1 MKKIILFFGLLFVC
15 TLSSWAQTSNLVV
28 FSEDLNPFYL
38 VVNGIKQNATAQTN
52 VKVTDLKTTDNA
64 VMVIFEDKAL
74 GTVKQNLY
82 FTDMGVEVTAK
93 ITKTAKGYKLRYF
106 DEVPLSEA
114 VPASTNQYT
123 TSFQTEDETPE
134 IVPVA
139 TAPVAV
145 VATTTTT
152 TAEIQPAAPAPK
164 AATSSAAVDFTY
176 KWAVGKKYTFVAS
189 QIDNVT
195 TSVMGMNMKEQ
206 FKSKT
211 KFLMSI
217 TSVAA
222 NGNASGT
229 LHVLDFSVI
238 DSKGRVL
245 ATLANV
251 PSGAIKSDFKVDT
264 NGNFTFLKKISLVT
278 TAQGNA
284 LVYSSAT
291 DNSLSVGGQ
300 SESIKVAVYAEFDAK
315 SGGLKTGYT
324 IKEAQ
329 PVKQITLKVD
339 EDTDIIDV
347 LPYDYLTLLA
357 LPEGKVQEGDQL
369 QANAGIYTIDVLA
382 KSISN
387 GVAQLNYKMSSDKSK
402 NPFASSATMQSENS
416 SMTAAMPNMH
426 QMMSE
431 MSIEDQQSVALTQ
444 QVLPNVTMDFD
455 SYFDYNTGM
464 FTKVQ
469 GIMTTILNT
478 MGLKMEVVSN
488 LEMKKL

>member
-1 MKKIILFFGLLFVC
+1 MRKLLFI
-15 TLSSWAQTSNLVV
+15 LSISLGFVMMSWAQTSNLVV
-28 FSEDLNPFYL
+28 FSEDLEPFFL
-38 VVNGIKQNATAQTN
+38 VVNGIKQNTTAQTN
-52 VKVTDLKTTDNA
+52 VKVTDLKTSDNA
-64 VMVIFEDKAL
+64 VMVIFQDKAL

-93 ITKTAKGYKLRYF
+93 ITKTSKGYKLRYF

-114 VPASTNQYT
+114 EPASANQYT
-123 TSFQTEDETPE
+123 TSFQTEDEIPE

-139 TAPVAV
+139 HDPVAV
-145 VATTTTT
+145 APATTTTVT
-152 TAEIQPAAPAPK
+152 QPAAPAPK
-164 AATSSAAVDFTY
+164 AAPTAAAVDFTY

-189 QIDNVT
+189 QIDNVS
-195 TSVMGMNMKEQ
+195 TSMMGMNMKEQ
-206 FKSKT
+206 FNSKT

-222 NGNASGT
+222 NGNATGM
-229 LHVLDFSVI
+229 LHVLDFSVT

-284 LVYSSAT
+284 LVFANAT

-357 LPEGKVQEGDQL
+357 LPEGKVQQGDQL

-387 GVAQLNYKMSSDKSK
+387 GVAQLNYKMSSDKNK

-416 SMTAAMPNMH
+416 SLSAGMPNMN

-431 MSIEDQQSVALTQ
+431 MSIEDQQSVALTK
-444 QVLPNVTMDFD
+444 QVMPNLTMDFD
-455 SYFDYNTGM
+455 SFFDYNVGM
-464 FTKVQ
+464 FTRVQ
-469 GIMTTILNT
+469 GIMTTNLNT
-478 MGLKMEVVSN
+478 MGVKMEVVSN
-488 LEMKKL
+488 LELKKL